1 MKITRKE
8 ALALSRK
15 ILLDAEKG
23 RQIDALA
30 NSSFDIIHDALETV
44 ELLNEMGNHD
54 CGVNIVIKWSVVLY
68 GGIVISY
75 GHDTPLGALREA
87 KEKGWKRDE

>member
-1 MKITRKE
+1 MEITRKE
-8 ALALSRK
+8 ALDLSRK

-44 ELLNEMGNHD
+44 ELLNEMGDNR
-54 CGVNIVIKWSVVLY
+54 CRLTKVLEKWLVYNWGQQKYVSDKLT
-68 GGIVISY
+68 ILES
-75 GHDTPLGALREA
+75 LRNA
-87 KEKGWKRDE
+87 KQRGWRE